1 MSKAKKTVIVE
12 YLYTGLFEFSDRG
25 KWIKWRAY
33 RDLKTAENVAELLNR
48 KFGKSFEF
56 RVKPPNTASTGLAA
70 SGSQSDDNSTA
81 ASR

>member
-12 YLYTGLFEFSDRG
+12 YLYTGLFEFSNRG

-48 KFGKSFEF
+48 KFGKSFQF
-56 RVKPPNTASTGLAA
+56 RVQPPNTASSGLAPSA
-70 SGSQSDDNSTA
+70 QSESQVVSG